1 MLERKTVRKRSN
13 LKLTMQFL
21 LDADHRFNAVRAV
34 HLFCPKNREDDAD
47 ARKEKFQ
54 VPESD
59 HLTYLNTYIQ
69 WEKHKCSS
77 KWCNFIH
84 GNFNNF
90 IHGKAMRKVREV
102 RSQLVEIMETM
113 KMEIYSLGTDWDVV
127 RKCICSAYFYNA
139 ARYYKQ
145 LIYPLFSL
153 ISMAFGLS
161 M

>member
-69 WEKHKCSS
+69 W
-77 KWCNFIH
+77 
-84 GNFNNF
+84 
-90 IHGKAMRKVREV
+90 
-102 RSQLVEIMETM
+102 
-113 KMEIYSLGTDWDVV
+113 
-127 RKCICSAYFYNA
+127 
-139 ARYYKQ
+139 
-145 LIYPLFSL
+145 
-153 ISMAFGLS
+153 
-161 M
+161 